1 MRMRYRFV
9 TYRYREGTS
18 KTRELHYRQ
27 MLNDTLRQSEQSM
40 LQRSAVWCPLADILE
55 SPEKIR
61 VNVELAGMKEEEI
74 EITLYE
80 DALVISGERHLDQD
94 NQKGW
99 SYHEAQIRYGP
110 FRVEV
115 FIPTP
120 VTSDAVTAHYEH
132 GILSV
137 DLPKLTLPADTSK
150 RVHVQHSEKT
160 KKDSDCIEK
169 MYGQKTHALRD

>member
-9 TYRYREGTS
+9 TCRYREGTLN
-18 KTRELHYRQ
+18 KLELHYRQ
-27 MLNDTLRQSEQSM
+27 MLDDALRQGEQSM
-40 LQRSAVWCPLADILE
+40 LQRSTVWCPLADILE

-61 VNVELAGMKEEEI
+61 VNVELAGMKEDEI

-80 DALVISGERHLDQD
+80 DALVISGERHVDPD
-94 NQKGW
+94 HQKGW
-99 SYHEAQIRYGP
+99 SYCEAQIRYGP

-120 VTSDAVTAHYEH
+120 VTADAITAHYEN

-137 DLPKLTLPADTSK
+137 DLPKLTLPASSSK
-150 RVHVQHSEKT
+150 RVHVEHSEK
-160 KKDSDCIEK
+160 
-169 MYGQKTHALRD
+169 R